1 MMDLSKLKKIDT
13 QKMYQIYDIWPKIAQ
28 ESYNFD
34 HSQIE
39 FKNIDHIV
47 FAGMGGS
54 GAIGDI
60 FSSILSKTN
69 IHVSVVKGYILPKT
83 VDSNTLVINTSVS
96 GNTVETLSIL
106 KSTMNL
112 DCKTISF
119 SSGGKMEKFCKNNDL
134 EFRKISFFHSPRAS
148 FVSFLF
154 SMLKILEKVIPLKN
168 EDVQESLKCLQNINK
183 KISSNNLT
191 DNNPALKLAEWL
203 TDIPIIYYPYGLE
216 SSAIRFKN
224 SLQENSK
231 MHVIAEDVVES
242 CHNGVVSWE
251 NESNLKPILIE
262 GKNDY
267 IKTKER
273 WEILKEYFKSKSID
287 YYEIMTEGNSILTKI
302 VNLVYLFD
310 YVSIYRGVLSEIDPS
325 PVKSIDFIKNRI
337 EEMK

>member
-1 MMDLSKLKKIDT
+1 MDLSKLKKIDT

>member
-1 MMDLSKLKKIDT
+1 
-13 QKMYQIYDIWPKIAQ
+13 MYKIYDKWPKIAREAF
-28 ESYNFD
+28 ESKHEPVNF
-34 HSQIE
+34 E
-39 FKNIDHIV
+39 NIDHIV

-54 GAIGDI
+54 GAIGNI

-106 KSTMNL
+106 KSTLDL

-119 SSGGKMEKFCKNNDL
+119 SSGGQMEEFCKNNDL
-134 EFRKISFFHSPRAS
+134 EFRKILFFHSPRAS

-154 SMLKILEKVIPLKN
+154 SMLKILEKIIPLKN
-168 EDVQESLKCLQNINK
+168 EDIQESLRCLEDLNK

-191 DNNPALKLAEWL
+191 ENNPALKLAEWI

-231 MHVIAEDVVES
+231 MHVIAEDIVEA
-242 CHNGVVSWE
+242 CHNGIVPWE
-251 NESNLKPILIE
+251 NESSLKPILIE

-287 YYEIMTEGNSILTKI
+287 YYEIMTEGDSILTKI

-310 YVSIYRGVLSEIDPS
+310 YTSIYRGVLSEINPS
-325 PVKSIDFIKNRI
+325 PVRSIDFVKNRI
-337 EEMK
+337 DELN

>member
-1 MMDLSKLKKIDT
+1 MDLSKLKKIDT

-273 WEILKEYFKSKSID
+273 WEIIKEYFKSKSID